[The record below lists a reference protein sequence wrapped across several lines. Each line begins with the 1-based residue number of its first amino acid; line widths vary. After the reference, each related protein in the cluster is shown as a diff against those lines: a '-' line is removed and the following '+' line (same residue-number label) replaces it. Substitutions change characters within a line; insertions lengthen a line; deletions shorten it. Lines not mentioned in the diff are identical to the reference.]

1 MQESDMLGEVN
12 EIYEKLNPVQ
22 ADAVRHVNGPLL
34 ILAGAGSGKTRV
46 LTHRIAHL
54 LLVEKVS
61 PYSILAITFTNKA
74 ALEMRERVAAI
85 MPDAAHD
92 LWVATFH
99 STCLKILR
107 RESDLLGYNRD
118 FTIYDE
124 GDKQTLIKDC
134 FKELNID
141 DKKFSPQSVS
151 GIISKA
157 KNKLI
162 DENKYETE
170 ADNILT
176 KTVTKVYSLYQS
188 KLRSYNAM
196 DFDDLL
202 YLAVRLFKEHPDVL
216 EKYQHKFR
224 YILVDEYQDTNFVQY
239 MLVKMLAQK
248 SRNLCVVGDPDQG
261 IYGWRG
267 ADIQNILSF
276 ERDYPEA
283 NVVTLEQN
291 YRSTQTILDAAN
303 HVISCNQGRKEKRL
317 WTDAG
322 MGSPIIVYKSQDE
335 FAEARYVA
343 EQIKHLKMIEGV
355 PYSECA
361 VLYRTHAQSRV
372 LEEIML
378 RSGIP
383 YTIIGGLRFYE
394 RREIKDIMAYLRII
408 INPADEISLN
418 RIINV
423 PKRGIGDASLAKIF
437 AFARESGIP
446 TGLIMEKA
454 EEIPG
459 LTGKAKKQA
468 VILGNLLQLW
478 RQQQEF
484 LPVTELTV
492 DILERTGY
500 RQELEFEGTVEAR
513 TRLENLDEFLSVT
526 KSYDQE
532 TVEGSLGE
540 FLSELSLVT
549 DADRDDGETDRVS
562 MMTLHTAKGLE
573 FPSVFLVAMEEG
585 IFPHNRSVSEPSEL
599 EEERRLAYVGI
610 TRARQKL
617 FMTYSVQRTIFGNTN
632 YNRPSRFLEEIPVD
646 LVSGAHP
653 YGEKKKSK
661 VQVKTQKPQLGMNK
675 QTGSLNKSSGQNFI
689 LGDKVQ
695 HAKWGMGVIIGVN
708 GVGSN
713 AVLQVAF
720 PDLGVKSLAVGY
732 APLEKVN

>member
-1 MQESDMLGEVN
+1 MHEVD
-12 EIYEKLNPVQ
+12 EIYKALNPVQ
-22 ADAVRHVNGPLL
+22 VGAVRHVDGPLL

-54 LLVEKVS
+54 LLAEKVS

-85 MPDAAHD
+85 MPEAAHD

-107 RESDLLGYNRD
+107 REGDMLGYSQD

-124 GDKQTLIKDC
+124 GDKHTLIKDC
-134 FKELNID
+134 LKELNID
-141 DKKFSPQSVS
+141 DKKFAPQSVS
-151 GIISKA
+151 GVISKA
-157 KNKLI
+157 KNNLM
-162 DENKYETE
+162 DEAKYESE
-170 ADNILT
+170 ADNAFT
-176 KTVTKVYSLYQS
+176 KTMARIYRMYQS
-188 KLRSYNAM
+188 KLRSYNAV

-202 YLAVRLFKEHPDVL
+202 CLTVRLFKEYEDVL
-216 EKYQHKFR
+216 EKYQRKFR
-224 YILVDEYQDTNFVQY
+224 YILVDEYQDTNYVQY
-239 MLVKMLAQK
+239 LLVKMLAQK

-261 IYGWRG
+261 IYSWRG

-303 HVISCNQGRKEKRL
+303 HVISYNQGRKEKRL

-322 MGSPIIVYKSQDE
+322 IGSPITVYRSQDE
-335 FAEARYVA
+335 FSEARYIA
-343 EQIKHLKMIEGV
+343 DQINKLHLTEGL
-355 PYSECA
+355 PYRDCA

-383 YTIIGGLRFYE
+383 YAIIGGLRFYE

-408 INPADEISLN
+408 VNPADEVGLT

-423 PKRGIGDASLAKIF
+423 PRRGIGNASLAKIF
-437 AFARESGIP
+437 TFARESGIP
-446 TGLIMEKA
+446 AGLAIEKA

-468 VILGNLLQLW
+468 IILGKLLQMW

-484 LPVTELTV
+484 LSVTELTV
-492 DILERTGY
+492 DILDRTGY
-500 RQELEFEGTVEAR
+500 RQELEYEGTVEAR
-513 TRLENLDEFLSVT
+513 TRLENLDEFLSGT

-532 TVEGSLGE
+532 TVEGSLGQ

-549 DADRDDGETDRVS
+549 DADRDDGEDDRVN

-585 IFPHNRSVSEPSEL
+585 IFPHNRALVEAGEL
-599 EEERRLAYVGI
+599 EEERRLAYVGM

-617 FMTYSVQRTIFGNTN
+617 YLTYSSQRTIYGNTN
-632 YNRPSRFLEEIPVD
+632 YNRPSRFLEEIPTH

-653 YGEKKKSK
+653 YGDKQKGKA
-661 VQVKTQKPQLGMNK
+661 QVKTQKLQTVMKNK
-675 QTGSLNKSSGQNFI
+675 TDPVKKSSQQFV

-695 HAKWGMGVIIGVN
+695 HAKWGMGVIIGVK
-708 GVGSN
+708 GLGSN

-720 PDLGVKSLAVGY
+720 PDMGVKSLSAGY